1 MIKDK
6 KQSVNQ
12 VFTNH
17 PDILPFTKTTF
28 YTYVN
33 NGIINLTN
41 LDLPRKV
48 KYKKRNKKDSKEYKR
63 ELSILI
69 NRTYEDYII
78 RLDEEKD
85 KKLNISI
92 F

>member
-12 VFTNH
+12 VYTNH

-48 KYKKRNKKDSKEYKR
+48 KYKKGTKKIIKNIKENYQ
-63 ELSILI
+63 
-69 NRTYEDYII
+69 
-78 RLDEEKD
+78 
-85 KKLNISI
+85 

>member
-1 MIKDK
+1 M
-6 KQSVNQ
+6 
-12 VFTNH
+12 FTNQ
-17 PDILPFTKTTF
+17 PDIFPFTKTTF

-48 KYKKRNKKDSKEYKR
+48 KYKKETKKITKNIKENYR
-63 ELSILI
+63 
-69 NRTYEDYII
+69 
-78 RLDEEKD
+78 
-85 KKLNISI
+85 